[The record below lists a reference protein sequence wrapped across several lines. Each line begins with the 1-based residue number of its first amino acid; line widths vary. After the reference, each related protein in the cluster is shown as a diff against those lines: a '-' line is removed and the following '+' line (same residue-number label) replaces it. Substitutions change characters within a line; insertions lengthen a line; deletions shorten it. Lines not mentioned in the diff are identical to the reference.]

1 MDDETLSP
9 SETVASE
16 LRPTLD
22 WRPNK
27 KPPETGGSQK
37 FWSG

>member
-1 MDDETLSP
+1 MDGYIKP
-9 SETVASE
+9 SFDTVASE

-22 WRPNK
+22 WRPK
-27 KPPETGGSQK
+27 EKPPVYGGFQK

>member
-1 MDDETLSP
+1 MDDEFLP
-9 SETVASE
+9 PNVLIASE

-22 WRPNK
+22 WRPK
-27 KPPETGGSQK
+27 EKPPVYGGFLK